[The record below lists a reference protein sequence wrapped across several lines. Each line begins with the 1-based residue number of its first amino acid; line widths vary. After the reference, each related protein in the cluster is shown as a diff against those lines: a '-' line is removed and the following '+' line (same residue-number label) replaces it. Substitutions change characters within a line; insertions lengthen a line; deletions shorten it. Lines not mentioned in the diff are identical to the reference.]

1 MNTNFS
7 VRLLGFSRL
16 SSVWNK
22 ISKQTA
28 FLLSITLLVGFAGS
42 SFGQS
47 KDWKQWRGPN
57 RTGHLPKYSL
67 PKDFSSADLST
78 QWKVPLSP
86 SYSGPL
92 VKGDKIFVTET
103 VDKRWEQVSALDKK
117 TGKVLWQKKW
127 EGSIKVP
134 FFAKANGDWIR
145 STPAIDDKSIYVLG
159 IRDVL
164 VCLDIESGKIR
175 WKKDFAKDFQTKN
188 PDFGA
193 VCSPLVDGNFL
204 YLQAGNCVT
213 KLDKKTGSVIWQAMK
228 NGSGMMSSGS
238 FSSPIIAQLAGQ
250 RQLIVQGRNELAG
263 INLETGKVLWK
274 QNIPTFRGM
283 NIQTPVVYNEG
294 LFVSSYGGKSLF
306 LDVKKKQEQFTV
318 NQRWKNRAQGY
329 MASPVVVGNHLY
341 THLRNQRFACY
352 DLKTGEE
359 KWRSKTTG
367 KYASLVTDGKR
378 VLALDQRGILI
389 LFRASPEEYEE
400 LGRKKVASDS
410 WAHLAVSGNEFYVRD
425 LNELIKIQ
433 WGK

>member
-1 MNTNFS
+1 MNTHFAN
-7 VRLLGFSRL
+7 
-16 SSVWNK
+16 
-22 ISKQTA
+22 
-28 FLLSITLLVGFAGS
+28 TLQRLVGCVLMLTFFVFSLSTAS
-42 SFGQS
+42 GQTT
-47 KDWKQWRGPN
+47 DWKQWRGTH
-57 RTGHLPKYSL
+57 RTGHLPKDSL
-67 PKDFSSADLST
+67 PKDFDSAKLKAE
-78 QWKVPLSP
+78 WKVPLSP

-92 VKGDKIFVTET
+92 VAGDRIFVTET
-103 VDKRWEQVSALDKK
+103 VDKRWEQVSAIDKK
-117 TGKVLWQKKW
+117 SGKILWKKRW

-145 STPAIDDKSIYVLG
+145 STPVVDGKSIYVLG

-164 VCLDIESGKIR
+164 VSLNIENGKIL
-175 WKKDFAKDFQTKN
+175 WKKDFAKEFQTKN

-193 VCSPLVDGNFL
+193 VCSPLVDGDFL

-213 KLDKKTGSVIWQAMK
+213 KLDKKTGSVVWRAMK

-238 FSSPIIAQLAGQ
+238 FSSPIIGRIAGT

-263 INLETGKVLWK
+263 INLESGKVLWK
-274 QNIPTFRGM
+274 RQIPTFRGM
-283 NIQTPVVYNEG
+283 NIQTPVIFDEG
-294 LFVSSYGGKSLF
+294 LFVSSYGGKSLY
-306 LDVKKKQEQFTV
+306 LEIKKNQEQYVVTE
-318 NQRWKNRAQGY
+318 RWKNRAQGY

-352 DLKTGEE
+352 DLKSGKE
-359 KWRSKTTG
+359 KWRSKTAG

-378 VLALDQRGILI
+378 VLALDERGILI

-410 WAHLAVSGNEFYVRD
+410 WAHLAVSGTDFYVRD
-425 LNELIKIQ
+425 LNELIKIR